1 MSKTRLQQ
9 YHINKPKD
17 GGPPTVTVP
26 FSSTNQKPEATT
38 PYTIST
44 DRGTFKSIA
53 ALVGKLHKMYPFIE
67 LHLIEGISSGLL
79 QSSMEPD
86 NDITHIHTDTYRGHM
101 KALLKECTRYQECIL
116 MDEEYVISAPEE
128 AAEYAVVLEA
138 GKEVKEVPVVAERYF
153 PDPHEEF
160 GGRKW

>member
-1 MSKTRLQQ
+1 MSKDKLQP
-9 YHINKPKD
+9 YHITKGTN

-26 FSSTNQKPEATT
+26 FSSINQKPESTT
-38 PYTIST
+38 PDTIST

-53 ALVGKLHKMYPFIE
+53 ALVGKLHEMYPFIE
-67 LHLIEGISSGLL
+67 VRVLEGISSGLL
-79 QSSMEPD
+79 QNSMEPD
-86 NDITHIHTDTYRGHM
+86 NDITYIHTDTYRGHM

-116 MDEEYVISAPEE
+116 MDEEYVISTPDAIVLDAKE
-128 AAEYAVVLEA
+128 AED
-138 GKEVKEVPVVAERYF
+138 VPVVAERYF

>member
-1 MSKTRLQQ
+1 MAKTRLQQ
-9 YHINKPKD
+9 YHTTRPKD

-26 FSSTNQKPEATT
+26 FSSTNQEPEATI

-53 ALVGKLHKMYPFIE
+53 ALVSKLHRMYPFIE
-67 LHLIEGISSGLL
+67 THLIEAISSGLL
-79 QSSMEPD
+79 QKSMEPD

-116 MDEEYVISAPEE
+116 MDEEYVISTPDAIVLDAKE
-128 AAEYAVVLEA
+128 AED
-138 GKEVKEVPVVAERYF
+138 VPVVAERYF